1 MKVHFIIKGRPVGKG
16 RPRMNRRTGK
26 AYTPETTKKEEN
38 RIRRIYHKEVNHYF
52 ESYVKMTIIA
62 YYPVAKSNT
71 KKIKEQ
77 KLKNIIR
84 PNTKPDIDNVIKL
97 VADSLND
104 LAYKDDTQIVELNA
118 VKYYSDNPRVEVFI
132 EDIDY

>member
-16 RPRMNRRTGK
+16 RPRMHRRTGK

-52 ESYVKMTIIA
+52 ESYVKMTIIS